1 MRTFKKAPPTIEFSD
16 GLLLAAWLI
25 LATTPIST
33 NSKGSNTVPGL
44 WTGHGGVRE
53 ALRHKYGDNLIKH
66 FMSSAVLP
74 SILHQDPR
82 CYQLGHGVFWRR
94 SAHAVECSSRAPIPV
109 DSRPTTLNLGA
120 AAAAAISTYSYHPES
135 ERGFGNVRLTNG
147 MGCGNLTD

>member
-53 ALRHKYGDNLIKH
+53 ALRHKYGDNLNRALYVERC
-66 FMSSAVLP
+66 SDV
-74 SILHQDPR
+74 DP
-82 CYQLGHGVFWRR
+82 
-94 SAHAVECSSRAPIPV
+94 AP
-109 DSRPTTLNLGA
+109 GA
-120 AAAAAISTYSYHPES
+120 ALLPTGPRRFLAT
-135 ERGFGNVRLTNG
+135 ERSRR
-147 MGCGNLTD
+147 

>member
-25 LATTPIST
+25 SATTPIST
-33 NSKGSNTVPGL
+33 KSKGSNTVPVL
-44 WTGHGGVRE
+44 WAGHAGVRE
-53 ALRHKYGDNLIKH
+53 ALRHKYGDNLIEH

-82 CYQLGHGVFWRR
+82 CYQLGHRVFWRR

-135 ERGFGNVRLTNG
+135 ERGFENVRPQ
-147 MGCGNLTD
+147 MGWDAVT

>member
-33 NSKGSNTVPGL
+33 NSKGSNTVPVL
-44 WTGHGGVRE
+44 WTGHAGVRE
-53 ALRHKYGDNLIKH
+53 ALRHKYGDNLIEH

-82 CYQLGHGVFWRR
+82 HYQLGHGGFWRR
-94 SAHAVECSSRAPIPV
+94 SAHAVEACSSHAPIPV
-109 DSRPTTLNLGA
+109 SSRPTTLNL
-120 AAAAAISTYSYHPES
+120 
-135 ERGFGNVRLTNG
+135 
-147 MGCGNLTD
+147 